1 MPPPFS
7 ALVPAAGRGL
17 RFGEDSPKQWVTVAG
32 RPLLAWTLETLL
44 ACGATEVVVALPL
57 EGLDGACRSLS
68 GDPRVRCVAGGESRQ
83 GSVRQCLER
92 TDGPGDALVLVHD
105 GVRPAVSAAD
115 VRATLAAAAESGAAI
130 LGRSVHDTLKEVA
143 AGSVVRT
150 VDRSSL
156 FRAETPQVFR
166 RDLLVRAFEAAESD
180 GFEGTDEASLV
191 ERLGE
196 IAIVAVEATAANPKL
211 TRPDELGYVESLL
224 RPRAGLPAS

>member
-1 MPPPFS
+1 MKLTFT
-7 ALVPAAGRGL
+7 ALVPAAGRGS
-17 RFGEDSPKQWVTVAG
+17 RFGDGSPKQWVAVAG
-32 RPLLAWTLETLL
+32 RPLLAWTIEALL
-44 ACGATEVVVALPL
+44 GCGATEVVVAVPA
-57 EGLDGACRSLS
+57 EGLDGARESLS
-68 GDPRVRCVAGGESRQ
+68 DDARVRWVAGGDTRQ
-83 GSVRQCLER
+83 DSVRRCLEVAR
-92 TDGPGDALVLVHD
+92 APGDALILVHD

-166 RDLLVRAFEAAESD
+166 RDLLARAFEAAERD

-191 ERLGE
+191 ERLEGVE
-196 IAIVAVEATAANPKL
+196 IRAIEAIGPNPKL
-211 TRPDELGYVESLL
+211 TRPDDLGFIESLL
-224 RPRAGLPAS
+224 TP